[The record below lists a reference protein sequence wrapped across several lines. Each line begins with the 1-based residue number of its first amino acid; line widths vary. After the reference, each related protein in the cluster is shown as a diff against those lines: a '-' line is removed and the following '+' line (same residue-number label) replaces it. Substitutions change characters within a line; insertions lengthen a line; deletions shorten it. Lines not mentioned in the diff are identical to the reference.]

1 MLFTKLRKPLALV
14 LVFLMFFSMVP
25 FGYAAEMPS
34 SQFESGVDPPTEE
47 SLPEDDV
54 SLTEPTIASSEPDSD
69 SVPEDT
75 IPETEPEPVTGS
87 SEPSAEDV
95 PQDGPGIMGVSP
107 GDSST
112 WAIGSTQ
119 KSIMLF
125 DFADNGNYTTV
136 LNSQVA
142 CAYKPNGSG
151 TTRTAYIKNLGW
163 HFARYGGV
171 AYADDP
177 LYCIE
182 PWRSYAASTSGNSVD
197 RDVTLDGSGSTTGSN
212 VWYALPAARREAI
225 GLILLYS
232 DQMWNH
238 SISVTT
244 TSKANNPNVPLRIAT
259 QFLIYEIVCGLR
271 DPSTFTL
278 NSTNE
283 CGTAGNIFY
292 NAGAASV
299 TNFTSNYNTLV
310 SNIQAA
316 KKIPSFTSASSGSA
330 PTISLTGE
338 ETSVYDSNGVL
349 SNFSFTDGNGAEFY
363 KSGSTLYI
371 TQAGTISSSTV
382 YRATRYL
389 PSAASS
395 TYNIWYMSGSSYQT
409 TVSLASASSGS
420 LNAYFKLKAPDPG
433 TISLTKTTEDGQNL
447 SGWRFAVY
455 TNSACTS
462 LAAGP
467 YTTNSSGKI
476 SITGLTAGTYYVKEL
491 GHTDSSINAMYY
503 CSSTNPQKVSVSSGG
518 TTSVSFYNK
527 LNTGAISLTKTTE
540 DGKNLSGWQFGIY
553 SNSACTTLVSGPHS
567 TNTSGKI
574 SVTGLTPGTYYVKEI
589 GHMDSAINALYYCS
603 STNPQTVTVTA
614 GGTATVSFTNKLNTG
629 SVKLIKS
636 TNTGAN
642 LSGWQIGLYTD
653 ADCTNAVSGSP
664 FATGADGTVTVSGL
678 QKGTYYAKE
687 NPTDDP
693 YWEFDTA
700 VKSVSVAVGQTAEV
714 TFTNTHYGRIEIHKT
729 TNTGNQLGGWTFRV
743 RDSEGNSYG
752 DFTTDDNGYACTQN
766 LPLGRYTVVEL
777 PTEDN
782 YWLTELGFHDVTVRA
797 GETTV
802 DTWLNKEQGLVW
814 FYKKTN
820 TGESVEGWHITVYSD
835 ETCTQKVGTLI
846 TNEDG
851 RAGYY
856 LDPGIYYAKE
866 TGDEH
871 GRFEDEYWMVDET
884 VQKFEIKPH
893 EDVSITF
900 TNVQYGRLKITK
912 TVEGG
917 GSVEGWQFKI
927 TDAEGKVLDGSPFA
941 TNEDGIILTGNL
953 LPGQYTVEELLPED
967 SLYECK
973 SENPQTVTVKQGE
986 IAEVSFINALRTGKV
1001 TVEKIDITGSPLAG
1015 ATFRLEWSA
1024 EGSLWYPVTYSET
1037 IVRGGCSNP
1046 DVVDGGLTTGTD
1058 GILEWGNLYPGLQYR
1073 LTETKAPD
1081 GYNLLDGTAFEGELA
1096 ADNMNVSLRVV
1107 NTRTYTLPKTGSS
1120 GLRLFPVFALIPTFT
1135 CSSGL
1140 ALSILR
1146 KRRS

>member
-47 SLPEDDV
+47 SLPEDETPI
-54 SLTEPTIASSEPDSD
+54 TEPTITSSEPDPD

-75 IPETEPEPVTGS
+75 IPETEPEPETES

-95 PQDGPGIMGVSP
+95 PQDGPGIMGLSP

-142 CAYKPNGSG
+142 CAYKPNGTG

-953 LPGQYTVEELLPED
+953 LPGQYTVEELLPEN
-967 SLYECK
+967 SLYQCV

-986 IAEVSFINALRTGKV
+986 IAEVSFVNALRTGKV

-1015 ATFRLEWSA
+1015 ATFRLEWS
-1024 EGSLWYPVTYSET
+1024 EDDSLWHPVAYSET

-1046 DVVDGGLTTGTD
+1046 DVTDGSLTTGTD
-1058 GILEWGNLYPGLQYR
+1058 GLLEWDNLYPGLQYR
-1073 LTETKAPD
+1073 LTETKAPE
-1081 GYNLLDGTAFEGELA
+1081 GFKLLTEAAFTGTLPTDTLSVELTVVNARTFTMPETGAVSGAVLRVLGLA
-1096 ADNMNVSLRVV
+1096 AAISCLCM
-1107 NTRTYTLPKTGSS
+1107 
-1120 GLRLFPVFALIPTFT
+1120 
-1135 CSSGL
+1135 
-1140 ALSILR
+1140 LSVLSR
-1146 KRRS
+1146 KRH